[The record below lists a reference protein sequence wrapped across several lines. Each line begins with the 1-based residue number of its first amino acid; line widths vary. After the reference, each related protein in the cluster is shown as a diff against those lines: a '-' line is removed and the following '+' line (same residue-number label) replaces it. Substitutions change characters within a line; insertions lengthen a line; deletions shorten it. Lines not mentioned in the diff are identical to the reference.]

1 MEELGEAVEEAAQG
15 PGVVGEEMGEVCRRV
30 SEKTCCTRATLQ
42 PIRAMKEEILR
53 WFNRIEYW
61 MQQGYNDLAALQET
75 IKELEAE
82 IERDQ
87 VVEKIQA
94 KIKDWRA

>member
-1 MEELGEAVEEAAQG
+1 
-15 PGVVGEEMGEVCRRV
+15 
-30 SEKTCCTRATLQ
+30 
-42 PIRAMKEEILR
+42 MKEEILR